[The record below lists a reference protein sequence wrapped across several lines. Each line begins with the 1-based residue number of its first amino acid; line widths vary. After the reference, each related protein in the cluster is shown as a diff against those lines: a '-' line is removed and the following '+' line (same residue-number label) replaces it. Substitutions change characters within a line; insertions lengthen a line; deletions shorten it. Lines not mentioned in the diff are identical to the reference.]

1 MPGQAVG
8 RFGWMKPQR
17 RKINNLCL
25 RNLPQSNATTQ
36 VNDRHVAWSLYN
48 RLDVNMCIYIYIYI
62 QLNIPLYIMCIYIYV
77 QKYVFKYLPISLPV
91 SISISISTY
100 VIYLYFFLYHSLSI
114 YVFLYLYVH
123 LFPICPIAPRRPRDR
138 IPRTSPRT
146 ASGPLRTR

>member
-48 RLDVNMCIYIYIYI
+48 RLDVNMCIYIYTIEHTSVHYV
-62 QLNIPLYIMCIYIYV
+62 YIYMYK
-77 QKYVFKYLPISLPV
+77 KYVFKYLPISLPV

>member
-1 MPGQAVG
+1 MPGQAVC

-25 RNLPQSNATTQ
+25 QNLPQSNATTQ

-48 RLDVNMCIYIYIYI
+48 RLHVNMCIYIYNWTY
-62 QLNIPLYIMCIYIYV
+62 LCALCVYIYMYK
-77 QKYVFKYLPISLPV
+77 KYVSKYLPISLPI

-114 YVFLYLYVH
+114 YLFLYLYVH

-146 ASGPLRTR
+146 ASGPLRTRWA